1 MRARPSTSWLLVH
14 RFIDICSAVEAPRAQ
29 WQGAT
34 REHSLSPYA
43 TEEQRRQWA
52 RAASTLRAGVL
63 FGSYRVAQSSRIAS
77 DMLLLRSLSEPK
89 ITPGRVADISETVH

>member
-1 MRARPSTSWLLVH
+1 
-14 RFIDICSAVEAPRAQ
+14 VEAPRAQ
-29 WQGAT
+29 WQGAR

-52 RAASTLRAGVL
+52 RAASTLRAGTL
-63 FGSYRVAQSSRIAS
+63 LGSYRVAQSLRIAA

-89 ITPGRVADISETVH
+89 IASGRAPDMTETVHLLVQGNRSR

>member
-1 MRARPSTSWLLVH
+1 
-14 RFIDICSAVEAPRAQ
+14 VEAPRAQ
-29 WQGAT
+29 WQGAR

-52 RAASTLRAGVL
+52 RAASTLRAGAL
-63 FGSYRVAQSSRIAS
+63 LGSYRVAQSLRIAA

-89 ITPGRVADISETVH
+89 IASGRAPDMTETVHLLVQGNRSRRKI